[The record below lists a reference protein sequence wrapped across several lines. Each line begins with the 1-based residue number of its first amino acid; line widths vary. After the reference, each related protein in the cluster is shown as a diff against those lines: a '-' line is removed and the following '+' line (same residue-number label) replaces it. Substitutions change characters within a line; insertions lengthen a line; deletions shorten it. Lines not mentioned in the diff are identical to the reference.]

1 MKLFKVIATTM
12 SLLLLGAC
20 QNTTPPQTTSQNR
33 VKLGVLQLVEH
44 PALDDIYKGI
54 KDELQKQGIQATY
67 DFYNAQGDQSNL
79 MTMSE
84 KVVSGKPDIL
94 VGITTPATLALR
106 NQTTQI
112 PIVMAGITYP
122 VDAGLVDSESKPNG
136 NVTGVSDRISIKKQ
150 LELMKQVLPNL
161 KVVGVLYSLNED
173 NSVKQ
178 VEETKIA
185 AQELGI
191 ELKLGGVVSQ
201 NDVQLTTETIAGQ
214 VDAIFVPIDNTIAS
228 AMSIVTQVTDSKQIA
243 VFPSASTMVKDGGL
257 MGYGIDQYEIGVKTA
272 KMIISVLKGEK
283 PENTPVQLMDD
294 AKVYI
299 NLEKAKQLNITIPDN
314 ILKDAIT
321 Q

>member
-20 QNTTPPQTTSQNR
+20 QNTTPPQTTSQNQ

-299 NLEKAKQLNITIPDN
+299 NLEKAKQLNITIPEN

>member
-20 QNTTPPQTTSQNR
+20 QNTTPPQTTSQNH

-228 AMSIVTQVTDSKQIA
+228 AMSIVTQVTDSKPIA

-272 KMIISVLKGEK
+272 KMIISVLKGKK

-299 NLEKAKQLNITIPDN
+299 NLEKAKQLNITIPEN